1 MNSILATVVGVVT
14 KHPKEIIIALLMAL
28 SIWCWN
34 GWSDTK
40 KKLSSLKTFHAEF
53 VGDVKQK
60 RAEAE
65 KADREHAEKVRLE
78 YELQLAEV
86 KNENR
91 DLRERNRAVLADR
104 LQRPTETAGSRF
116 SAADLSSLPVVSDG
130 VLPASGAAVVSEA
143 DLQICADNYTQLIGL
158 IAAWPAEGVS
168 GSR

>member
-1 MNSILATVVGVVT
+1 MNSILATVVGVAT
-14 KHPKEIIIALLMAL
+14 KHPKEIIIVLLMAL
-28 SIWCWN
+28 SYWWWD

-40 KKLSSLKTFHAEF
+40 AKLANLTMVLENVNEKTA
-53 VGDVKQK
+53 
-60 RAEAE
+60 AAE
-65 KADREHAEKVRLE
+65 KADREHAEKVRLQ

-91 DLRERNRAVLADR
+91 TLRERNRSILADR

-143 DLQICADNYTQLIGL
+143 DLRICADNYTQLIGL